1 MKRLSLSKAWDD
13 TRQAV
18 AADGRLMAIVAF
30 ALIALPGT
38 VQALVMPNAMPG
50 QLPEP
55 GMWVAVALIATLLG
69 VVGQLAILRLVAA
82 RGTSVGE
89 AIQHGVRRL
98 LTFIAAVLIWLLPLA
113 LLMVLL
119 GESLRSGQPS
129 APVAIGVI
137 ILFFA
142 IVFALIRMLLL
153 PAIISAEP
161 VGPIAAI
168 RRSWALTSGS
178 WWRLFA
184 FLLLFLVAA
193 LCVLLAVELVIGS
206 AVTAAFGSNEPM
218 SLTRLLIALAT
229 QAATAVF
236 LVFYLAMVGKI
247 YAQLAGASGAQVS
260 VPSTGD

>member
-1 MKRLSLSKAWDD
+1 MKRLSLSRAWDD
-13 TRQAV
+13 SRQAV
-18 AADGRLMAIVAF
+18 GRDGRLMAIVAM

-38 VQALVMPNAMPG
+38 VQALVTPNAPAG
-50 QLPEP
+50 QLPAP
-55 GMWVAVALIATLLG
+55 GLWIAVALFATLLG
-69 VVGQLAILRLVAA
+69 VVGQLAILRLVAV

-98 LTFIAAVLIWLLPLA
+98 LTFLAAVLIWLLPLA

-119 GESLRSGQPS
+119 GESMGGGPPS

-137 ILFFA
+137 ILFCA

-168 RRSWALTSGS
+168 RRSWTLTSGS

-184 FLLLFLVAA
+184 FLLLFLIAA

-206 AVTAAFGSNEPM
+206 VVTAAFGANEPM

-229 QAATAVF
+229 QAVTAVF
-236 LVFYLAMVGKI
+236 LVFYLAMVGKM
-247 YAQLAGASGAQVS
+247 YAQLAAPTGAEVG
-260 VPSTGD
+260 VPNTGT